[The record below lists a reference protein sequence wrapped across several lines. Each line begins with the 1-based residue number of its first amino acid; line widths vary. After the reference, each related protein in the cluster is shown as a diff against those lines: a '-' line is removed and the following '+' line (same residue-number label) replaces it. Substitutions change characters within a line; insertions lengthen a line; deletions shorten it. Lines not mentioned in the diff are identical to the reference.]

1 MDLKKILAVPGKP
14 GLYQLVSQ
22 GKNNIIVE
30 SLLDKSRM
38 PVFASTQAS
47 SLNDICIFTTEED
60 MPLKDVFKRIF
71 DFKEGKK
78 ADDVTSLDGAGLKK
92 CMEEVLPQYDKER
105 VHVSDMKK
113 LFAWY
118 NILHDNDMLSF
129 EEETTEQV
137 DSEENKE
144 KEKEKED

>member
-1 MDLKKILAVPGKP
+1 MDLKKILAVPGKS

-47 SLNDICIFTTEED
+47 SLNDICLFTVEDD
-60 MPLKDVFKRIF
+60 MPLEVAFQRIAEATNGNKTI
-71 DFKEGKK
+71 DI
-78 ADDVTSLDGAGLKK
+78 TSLDSAGLKK
-92 CMEEVLPQYDKER
+92 YMEEILPEYDKDR

-113 LFAWY
+113 LFSWY
-118 NILHDNDMLSF
+118 NILHENELLSI
-129 EEETTEQV
+129 ENGDIEQQ
-137 DSEENKE
+137 EMI
-144 KEKEKED
+144 

>member
-1 MDLKKILAVPGKP
+1 MDLKKILAVPGKS

-47 SLNDICIFTTEED
+47 SLNDICLFTVEDD
-60 MPLKDVFKRIF
+60 MPLEVAFQRIAEATNGNKTI
-71 DFKEGKK
+71 DI
-78 ADDVTSLDGAGLKK
+78 TSLDSAGLKK
-92 CMEEVLPQYDKER
+92 YMEEILPEYDKDR

-113 LFAWY
+113 LFSWY
-118 NILHDNDMLSF
+118 NILHENELLSI
-129 EEETTEQV
+129 ENGDVEQ
-137 DSEENKE
+137 KE
-144 KEKEKED
+144 KV